1 MTVNNENGADKASD
15 EVSGRQVA
23 EAGKTATAAG
33 QKGRC
38 KRSDTAWHPLV
49 FVTNL
54 VFTLLLLATVGVGVF
69 LFQAVRMFEG
79 ANTRSQPQ
87 IVLIK
92 PGAGI
97 GEIATLLQ
105 REGLIRDSEIFI
117 YGVKWEEKTGALK
130 AGEYEIP
137 AHASMRDIMNILVE
151 GRSIERP
158 FTVPEGIT
166 VAQVLKRLANNEFL
180 SGDLPDIKLAEGS
193 LMADTIRYVRDTPKA
208 SILKRLKSG
217 QSRLVQEIW
226 AGRDPAI
233 PLENINELITLA
245 SIVEKETGVA
255 AERPLI
261 AAVFYNRLKKN
272 MRLQSDPTVLYGVFG
287 SDGRPT
293 NCAEQWETLQGKWD
307 NYLNADCSVKW
318 GGLLRD
324 ENAFNTYRKNG
335 LPPSPIAIPGRDALK
350 AVANPPQ
357 TEDLYFVADG
367 TGGHIFA
374 KTLDEHNTNVRRWR
388 QLRRGQTAAESEAP
402 PAEPEGAGRGE

>member
-1 MTVNNENGADKASD
+1 LTADNENGAGKTSGK
-15 EVSGRQVA
+15 VSGKQVPETGKNVA
-23 EAGKTATAAG
+23 QAGK
-33 QKGRC
+33 KEKR

-49 FVTNL
+49 FITNL
-54 VFTLLLLATVGVGVF
+54 VFTLLLLVAAGVGIF
-69 LFQAVRMFEG
+69 LFQAVRVFEG
-79 ANTRSQPQ
+79 AGSQSQPQ
-87 IVLIK
+87 IVLIR
-92 PGAGI
+92 PGTGI
-97 GEIATLLQ
+97 GEIAALLQ
-105 REGLIRDSEIFI
+105 REGLIRDPQTFV
-117 YGVKWEEKTGALK
+117 YGVKWEKKTAALK

-137 AHASMRDIMNILVE
+137 ANASMHDIMDILVE

-166 VAQVLKRLANNEFL
+166 VAQVLKRLRDNEFL
-180 SGDLPDIKLAEGS
+180 SGDLPETKLAEGS

-208 SILKRLKSG
+208 SILKRLKNG
-217 QSRLVQEIW
+217 QSHIVQEIW
-226 AGRDPAI
+226 AKRDPAI
-233 PLENINELITLA
+233 PLKNINELITLA
-245 SIVEKETGVA
+245 SIVEKETGIA

-272 MRLQSDPTVLYGVFG
+272 MRLQSDPTVLYGIFG
-287 SDGRPT
+287 GDGRPAD
-293 NCAEQWETLQGKWD
+293 CAGQWETLQSKWD

-318 GGLLRD
+318 RALLRD

-374 KTLDEHNTNVRRWR
+374 KTLDEHNINVRRWR
-388 QLRRGQTAAESEAP
+388 QLQREQTAVESTVRPSEAES
-402 PAEPEGAGRGE
+402 AEEEE

>member
-1 MTVNNENGADKASD
+1 MTVNNENSADKASG
-15 EVSGRQVA
+15 EVSGRQGA
-23 EAGKTATAAG
+23 QAGKAAATAG
-33 QKGRC
+33 QKAKR
-38 KRSDTAWHPLV
+38 KRSDAAWHPLV

-54 VFTLLLLATVGVGVF
+54 VFTLLLLAAVGTGVF
-69 LFQAVRMFEG
+69 LFQAVQMFEG
-79 ANTRSQPQ
+79 AGTRSQSQ

-92 PGAGI
+92 PGTGI
-97 GEIATLLQ
+97 GEIAALLQ
-105 REGLIRDSEIFI
+105 REGLIRDSETFI

-137 AHASMRDIMNILVE
+137 ANASMRDIMNILVE

-166 VAQVLKRLANNEFL
+166 VAQVLKRLHDNEFL
-180 SGDLPDIKLAEGS
+180 SGDLPDIELAEGS
-193 LMADTIRYVRDTPKA
+193 LMADTIRFVRDTPKA
-208 SILKRLKSG
+208 SVLKRLKNG
-217 QSRLVQEIW
+217 QSRIVQEIW
-226 AGRDPAI
+226 AGRDPNI
-233 PLENINELITLA
+233 PLKNINELVTLA

-272 MRLQSDPTVLYGVFG
+272 MRLQSDPTVLYGIFG
-287 SDGRPT
+287 SDGRPA
-293 NCAEQWETLQGKWD
+293 NCAEQWEILQDKWD

-318 GGLLRD
+318 GALLRD
-324 ENAFNTYRKNG
+324 ENSFNTYRKNG

-350 AVANPPQ
+350 AVANPPR

-374 KTLDEHNTNVRRWR
+374 KTLDEHNTNVRKWR
-388 QLRRGQTAAESEAP
+388 QLRREQTAAESAAP
-402 PAEPEGAGRGE
+402 PAEPESAGQGE